1 MKKSMILIF
10 REKKTPT
17 IYGFNLRIGTG
28 AIYIL
33 ALNKSLSLK
42 ITIKYK

>member
-1 MKKSMILIF
+1 MVLIL
-10 REKKTPT
+10 ES
-17 IYGFNLRIGTG
+17 GAG

-42 ITIKYK
+42 ITIKIQIII